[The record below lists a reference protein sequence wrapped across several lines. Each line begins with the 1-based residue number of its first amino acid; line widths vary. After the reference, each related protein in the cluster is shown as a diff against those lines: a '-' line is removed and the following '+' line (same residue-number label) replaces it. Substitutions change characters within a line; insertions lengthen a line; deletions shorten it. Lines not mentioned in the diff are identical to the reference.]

1 MCLVLTSWQSHP
13 DYPLVVLANRD
24 EFYERATD
32 AMHWWNDHPHILAGR
47 DLADVK
53 GQAGTWMGLSKTG
66 RFAALTNVRAPS
78 EKNPDTPTRGEIT
91 ASFLKSDQAPEQ
103 FITTQGSSFGRYNGF
118 NLLATDLSKET
129 PSLVWF
135 SNRVQMGQTL
145 RPRKT
150 MNPQALTPGIYGLSN
165 GMLDTPWPKVQ
176 HRVGAFAQ
184 LLAMDTGQFKR
195 AESYLR
201 IMEDMTQAPDD
212 YLPQTG
218 VSYEW
223 EKVLSS
229 AFIRT
234 PNYGTRSSSL
244 IRVRKDGH
252 FEVIEKRFD
261 ADKEIGTQLFE
272 GQLEN
277 FRQASSL

>member
-1 MCLVLTSWQSHP
+1 MCLILTSWQSHP

-32 AMHWWNDHPHILAGR
+32 PMHWWEDHPHILAGR
-47 DLADVK
+47 DRADVA
-53 GQAGTWMGLSKTG
+53 GESGTWMGLSKTG

-78 EKNPDTPTRGEIT
+78 EKNPDAKTRGEIT
-91 ASFLKSDQAPEQ
+91 AQFLKSSVSPET
-103 FITTQGSSFGRYNGF
+103 FIQDTGAKFNRYNGF
-118 NLLATDLSKET
+118 NLLAADLSMPT
-129 PSLVWF
+129 PSLLWL
-135 SNRVQMGQTL
+135 SNRVQMGQSV

-150 MNPQALTPGIYGLSN
+150 MNPQHLTPGIYGLSN
-165 GMLDTPWPKVQ
+165 GMLDSPWPKVQ

-184 LLAMDTGQFKR
+184 LLAMDTGSFQR
-195 AESYLR
+195 ADHYLR
-201 IMEDMTQAPDD
+201 MMEDMTQAPDD

-234 PNYGTRSSSL
+234 PQYGTRATSL
-244 IRVRKDGH
+244 LRIRRDGQ

-261 ADKEIGTQLFE
+261 AQGEIGRQTFE

-277 FRQASSL
+277 FLPVKA

>member
-1 MCLVLTSWQSHP
+1 MCLILTSWQSHP
-13 DYPLVVLANRD
+13 EYPLVVLANRD

-32 AMHWWNDHPHILAGR
+32 PMHWWHDHPHILAGR
-47 DLADVK
+47 DRADVK
-53 GQAGTWMGLSKTG
+53 GQSGTWMGISKVG

-78 EKNPDTPTRGEIT
+78 EKNPDAQTRGEI
-91 ASFLKSDQAPEQ
+91 AAKFLKSSDSPEV
-103 FITTQGSSFGRYNGF
+103 FIDTHAHTFNRYNGF
-118 NLLATDLSKET
+118 NLLTTDLSNKNPT
-129 PSLVWF
+129 LIWL
-135 SNRVQMGQTL
+135 SNRVMMGKNM
-145 RPRKT
+145 RPRKV
-150 MNPQALTPGIYGLSN
+150 MNPQRLNPGIYGLSN
-165 GMLDTPWPKVQ
+165 SLLDIPWPKVQ

-195 AESYLR
+195 HEHYLR
-201 IMEDMTQAPDD
+201 AMEDMTQAPDD

-234 PNYGTRSSSL
+234 PNYGTRSTSL
-244 IRVRKDGH
+244 IRIRKDGRY
-252 FEVIEKRFD
+252 EVIEKRFD
-261 ADKEIGTQLFE
+261 AEKELDTQVFE

-277 FRQASSL
+277 FHDAKA

>member
-1 MCLVLTSWQSHP
+1 
-13 DYPLVVLANRD
+13 
-24 EFYERATD
+24 
-32 AMHWWNDHPHILAGR
+32 
-47 DLADVK
+47 
-53 GQAGTWMGLSKTG
+53 
-66 RFAALTNVRAPS
+66 
-78 EKNPDTPTRGEIT
+78 
-91 ASFLKSDQAPEQ
+91 
-103 FITTQGSSFGRYNGF
+103 
-118 NLLATDLSKET
+118 
-129 PSLVWF
+129 
-135 SNRVQMGQTL
+135 MGQSL

-150 MNPQALTPGIYGLSN
+150 MNPQALTPGVYGLSN

-195 AESYLR
+195 AENYLR
-201 IMEDMTQAPDD
+201 MMEDMTQAPDE

-261 ADKEIGTQLFE
+261 ADKEIGTQVFE
-272 GQLEN
+272 GQIEN
-277 FRQASSL
+277 FLSTRV

>member
-1 MCLVLTSWQSHP
+1 MCLILTSWQSHP
-13 DYPLVVLANRD
+13 EYPLVVLANRD

-32 AMHWWNDHPHILAGR
+32 PMHWWDDHPHILAGR
-47 DLADVK
+47 DRADVK
-53 GQAGTWMGLSKTG
+53 GQPGTWMGISKSG
-66 RFAALTNVRAPS
+66 RFAAITNVRAPS
-78 EKNPDTPTRGEIT
+78 EKNPDAQTRGEIT
-91 ASFLKSDQAPEQ
+91 AKFLKSSDSPEI
-103 FITTQGSSFGRYNGF
+103 FIDTHSHTFNRYNGF
-118 NLLATDLSKET
+118 NLLATDMSNKNPT
-129 PSLVWF
+129 LVWL
-135 SNRVQMGQTL
+135 SNRVLMGKNL
-145 RPRKT
+145 RPRKV
-150 MNPQALTPGIYGLSN
+150 MNPQRLNPGIYGLSN

-195 AESYLR
+195 SEHYLR
-201 IMEDMTQAPDD
+201 AMEDLTQAPDD

-234 PNYGTRSSSL
+234 PNYGTRSTSL
-244 IRVRKDGH
+244 IRIRKDGRY
-252 FEVIEKRFD
+252 EVIEKLFNPE
-261 ADKEIGTQLFE
+261 KELGVQVFE

-277 FRQASSL
+277 FHDAKA

>member
-32 AMHWWNDHPHILAGR
+32 AMHWWQDHPHILAGR
-47 DLADVK
+47 DLANVK

-91 ASFLKSDQAPEQ
+91 ASFLKSNQAPEQ
-103 FITTQGSSFGRYNGF
+103 FIHTEGPSFRRYNGF
-118 NLLATDLSKET
+118 NFLATDLSLEI
-129 PSLVWF
+129 PSLIWF
-135 SNRVQMGQTL
+135 SNRVQMGESL

-150 MNPQALTPGIYGLSN
+150 MNPLALAPGIYGLSN
-165 GMLDTPWPKVQ
+165 GMLDAPWPKVQ
-176 HRVGAFAQ
+176 HRVGTFAQ

-195 AESYLR
+195 AENYLR
-201 IMEDMTQAPDD
+201 IMEDMTQAPDE

-234 PNYGTRSSSL
+234 LNYGTRSSSL

-252 FEVIEKRFD
+252 FEVIEKCFD
-261 ADKEIGTQLFE
+261 ADKEIGSQVFE
-272 GQLEN
+272 GRLEN
-277 FRQASSL
+277 FLSTRV